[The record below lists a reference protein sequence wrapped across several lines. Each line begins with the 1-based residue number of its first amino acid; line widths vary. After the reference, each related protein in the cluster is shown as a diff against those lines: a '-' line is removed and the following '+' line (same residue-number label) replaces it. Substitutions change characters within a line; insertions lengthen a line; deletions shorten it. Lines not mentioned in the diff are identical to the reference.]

1 MPDTTGL
8 GFVFPEATDDVN
20 LWEHFEALAVSI
32 NDYIASHG
40 RVATAVVDTDSPTF
54 TTSEASLGALVAP
67 LVSGRTYKVRMI
79 LHIGT
84 TVANDWVTLRLCE
97 TNLAGTQLHSI
108 DNAPLPSTTAAGHY
122 FAIEGEY
129 TAVATGNKTFV
140 VGGVR
145 ASGTGTLRREAAAIR
160 PTIFYVDY
168 VRG

>member
-1 MPDTTGL
+1 MADTTAL

-67 LVSGRTYKVRMI
+67 LVSGRTYKVGMI

-84 TVANDWVTLRLCE
+84 TVANDWGDPAAVRDEPGRDAT
-97 TNLAGTQLHSI
+97 ALHRQRRAAV
-108 DNAPLPSTTAAGHY
+108 DHRGRPPL
-122 FAIEGEY
+122 
-129 TAVATGNKTFV
+129 
-140 VGGVR
+140 
-145 ASGTGTLRREAAAIR
+145 L
-160 PTIFYVDY
+160 D
-168 VRG
+168 RG